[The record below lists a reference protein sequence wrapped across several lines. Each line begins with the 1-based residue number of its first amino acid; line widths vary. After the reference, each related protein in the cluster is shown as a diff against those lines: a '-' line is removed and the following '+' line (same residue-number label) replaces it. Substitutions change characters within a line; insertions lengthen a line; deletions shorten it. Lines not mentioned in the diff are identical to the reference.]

1 MASGQAKYS
10 CNILFIHTPAAGNAF
25 RQAADIHMK
34 LDTKHE
40 AATHL
45 VEGGQVLKKE
55 DPNGSDRKGGR
66 WRVEREKE
74 GGGA

>member
-1 MASGQAKYS
+1 
-10 CNILFIHTPAAGNAF
+10 
-25 RQAADIHMK
+25 MK

-55 DPNGSDRKGGR
+55 DPNGSDRKGRG
-66 WRVEREKE
+66 RVEREKE